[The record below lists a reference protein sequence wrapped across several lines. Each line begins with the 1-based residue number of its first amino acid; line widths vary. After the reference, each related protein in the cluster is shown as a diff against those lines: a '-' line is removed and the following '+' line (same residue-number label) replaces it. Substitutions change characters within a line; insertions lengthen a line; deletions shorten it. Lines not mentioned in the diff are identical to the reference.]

1 MWHETYRMDHVN
13 GSINHKVNT
22 TVISLSSKSAL
33 SYLKGGRRIPK
44 SEKRSIKILLRPKF
58 GIHKGLPVL

>member
-44 SEKRSIKILLRPKF
+44 VRREALKSS
-58 GIHKGLPVL
+58 